1 MVNRIVIYAGQSGV
15 GKDYLMKEYLRTHK
29 NTERIVTYT
38 TRPMRPNEIN
48 HIDYHFIDD
57 EKFDV
62 LKLTEKLIEQREYH
76 VADGSVWRYGTGY
89 FINEWCHEYCGV
101 IDLTGIEA
109 ICRTYPSAEIIVKYV
124 YVPEDI
130 RKERAIKRGGY
141 NEAEWERRL
150 KTDSEDFNDEKLAR
164 LNDIL
169 KQYGNPPIEEVRN
182 Y

>member
-1 MVNRIVIYAGQSGV
+1 MSSSG
-15 GKDYLMKEYLRTHK
+15 KTYLSKKYSEKHSNLQL
-29 NTERIVTYT
+29 IVTYT
-38 TRPMRPNEIN
+38 TRPMRSKEIN
-48 HIDYHFIDD
+48 HVDYHFVTDD
-57 EKFDV
+57 EFDV
-62 LKLTEKLIEQREYH
+62 LKLTNKLIEERTYH
-76 VADGSVWRYGTGY
+76 VADGSIWRYGTGY

-101 IDLTGIEA
+101 VDLTGIEA
-109 ICRTYPSAEIIVKYV
+109 ICRAYPSAEIVVKYV

-130 RKERAIKRGGY
+130 RKKRAIERGGY

-169 KQYGNPPIEEVRN
+169 RQYGNPPIEEVRN